1 MNKNSKFFVFSF
13 YRFIILN
20 NLPKI
25 KKNLDLFLENKN
37 IKGTILVS
45 KEGINGSIS
54 GSKLDLQNCI
64 RHLKKLIKIQKLE
77 IKANSVKSPPFK
89 KLKVRLKKEIVSLA
103 KGRLNV
109 SSQKGKRIEPS
120 EWDKFIINKNAI
132 VIDVRNKYEIE
143 IGSFSNTINPETKN
157 FREFPSAFKKLSI
170 PKDTNI
176 AMYCTGGIRCEKASA
191 YLKLQGYKNIY
202 QLKGGILNY
211 LEYMSKNNEI
221 QSNWKNECFVFDE
234 RVTVNA
240 KLQKGKYYQ
249 CYGCRRPITS
259 QDKKSHLYKEGVHCP
274 RCYNERTDEQIRSSK
289 SRQKQIELNK
299 INSRTNH
306 LTK

>member
-157 FREFPSAFKKLSI
+157 FGGNLIVGQAACDQFAQDFPCIGTNMLTGPHNNNCLNDIWKKSG
-170 PKDTNI
+170 
-176 AMYCTGGIRCEKASA
+176 CTGDI
-191 YLKLQGYKNIY
+191 
-202 QLKGGILNY
+202 
-211 LEYMSKNNEI
+211 
-221 QSNWKNECFVFDE
+221 
-234 RVTVNA
+234 
-240 KLQKGKYYQ
+240 
-249 CYGCRRPITS
+249 
-259 QDKKSHLYKEGVHCP
+259 
-274 RCYNERTDEQIRSSK
+274 NER
-289 SRQKQIELNK
+289 LNK
-299 INSRTNH
+299 MTDQQKAKDWKDYW
-306 LTK
+306 L